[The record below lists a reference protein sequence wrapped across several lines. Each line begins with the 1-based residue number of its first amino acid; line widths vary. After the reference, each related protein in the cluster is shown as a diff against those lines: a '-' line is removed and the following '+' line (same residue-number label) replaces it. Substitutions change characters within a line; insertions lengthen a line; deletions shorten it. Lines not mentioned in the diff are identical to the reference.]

1 VLLKVNSQK
10 SIVGYR
16 VFRNVHLSTSELQLW
31 RGLQVVVE
39 SSNKLLREENEN
51 YSQMGRTKIHVG
63 TGMISGEITKV
74 GPLFQ

>member
-1 VLLKVNSQK
+1 
-10 SIVGYR
+10 
-16 VFRNVHLSTSELQLW
+16 
-31 RGLQVVVE
+31 VVVE